1 MKILLV
7 EDKIEMQKSTIIAL
21 LSLAIGIGTGS
32 ELYQPFAIAV
42 IGGFLIAVPLLLIV

>member
-21 LSLAIGIGTGS
+21 LSLAIGICTGS